1 MVGGRRHAVTC
12 RWAEEIGTD
21 GYAKDAISA
30 VDLARNLMAED
41 ATHIRRRFAVR
52 PKLELLGGASFDSTC
67 SASADKCR
75 SG

>member
-1 MVGGRRHAVTC
+1 MVGGRRHAVT
-12 RWAEEIGTD
+12 RPWGEEIGTD